1 MGLRW
6 KVVEEEEDGGVLVGL
21 VNLNVLKMLVLL
33 EQKKS
38 GLQDQE
44 RSKKQKN
51 YYKNRC
57 F

>member
-33 EQKKS
+33 EQEKS